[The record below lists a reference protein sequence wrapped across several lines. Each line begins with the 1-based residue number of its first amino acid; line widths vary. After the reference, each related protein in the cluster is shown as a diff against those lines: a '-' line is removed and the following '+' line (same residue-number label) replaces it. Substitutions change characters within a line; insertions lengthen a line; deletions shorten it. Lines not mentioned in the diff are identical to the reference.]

1 MQTLI
6 WIKRIRVENANCI
19 HGLTWGFPAMT
30 NFLGFTHALSRDLN
44 AKFDFGLDGCGVIAH
59 DTQVQAHRNNKFK
72 YTFAQSRNPLVQNKK
87 KKDEFVSAPINQEG
101 RMHMTVSLLLSSE
114 QLTEELELSD
124 SIAEDEKTLKQAVV
138 RFLQRGRIAGGSVP
152 SVDDHQVEVVCLGV
166 GEARQSEERRIRMG
180 LLPGFALVDRSEL
193 LSERHSEMQADN
205 PEADLLD
212 AWLSFAEL
220 RYDYVEQSDDE
231 KGRWQV
237 VPKQGYLVPICRGFK
252 AIGPLLEAGTVASSR
267 DPQTPFRLVESAYGV
282 GQWLSPHRSQSLDKL
297 IWCYQYQDEWYLV
310 ENSAQPQNLNNTTQ
324 SI

>member
-30 NFLGFTHALSRDLN
+30 NFLGFTHALSRELN

-59 DTQVQAHRNNKFK
+59 DTQVQAHSPKGFE
-72 YTFAQSRNPLVQNKK
+72 YIFSQTRNPLT
-87 KKDEFVSAPINQEG
+87 KDGKTAPINQEG

-152 SVDDHQVEVVCLGV
+152 SVDDHQVEIVSLGV

-193 LSERHSEMQADN
+193 LTERHSEMQADN

-237 VPKQGYLVPICRGFK
+237 APKQGYLVPICRGFK
-252 AIGPLLEAGTVASSR
+252 AIGPLHEAGTVASSR

-297 IWCYQYQDEWYLV
+297 IWRYQHKGEWYLA
-310 ENSAQPQNLNNTTQ
+310 EAHHQ
-324 SI
+324 STVINKSSI